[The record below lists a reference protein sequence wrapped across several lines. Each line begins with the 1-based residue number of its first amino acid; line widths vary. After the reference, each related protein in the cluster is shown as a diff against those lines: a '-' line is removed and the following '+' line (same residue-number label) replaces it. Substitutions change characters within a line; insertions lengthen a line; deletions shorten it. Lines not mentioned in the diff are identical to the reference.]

1 MGVRPDSGQVGRPFG
16 VLQGYV
22 PGSRIAVTSAATSR
36 ASLRS
41 PGGALPL
48 PVGWRE
54 IVVAGLILTY
64 LWRFQDLS
72 GIFAPFR
79 LAALLTLASW
89 AYLAFQPNWPTFR
102 AALSRP
108 YAILFLA
115 WTAWIGIGVPF
126 ALLPRYAWGFFSYTH
141 FGNAMMFIFLLAS
154 IGMVRQ
160 YRVAAAAHCL
170 GAAVIAAFY
179 VKQGFPTLWTP
190 LTGVDRNDL
199 SLMLNTALPFM
210 VYFAFTLDNA
220 WYRRLAAAGAFLF
233 ATCIIFSQS
242 RGGFLTL
249 ALLALFIGVRFPK
262 MKVWHRVVP
271 IVALVLGVA
280 FAPPEVQDRLRTILE
295 TEEDY
300 NVNDDLGRVQ
310 IWQRGLGYLMDSPI
324 TGVGVNNFVVAEGT
338 LAVQSRMVRDWKAS
352 VAHNVFVEVGVETG
366 FVGGF
371 LYLAMIAT
379 ALIRLF
385 RLRSRLLR
393 AGLDE
398 SWGMLADANFAAIA
412 AFCTGGMFLSFG
424 YSPFLFFLLA
434 MAAGLERSA
443 ERALRTATPTPRR
456 RKGRRV
462 RRSGSGVI
470 LPAGVRRVDGHRSE
484 VEGHGPVGPLIQI
497 P

>member
-1 MGVRPDSGQVGRPFG
+1 M
-16 VLQGYV
+16 
-22 PGSRIAVTSAATSR
+22 
-36 ASLRS
+36 
-41 PGGALPL
+41 PL
-48 PVGWRE
+48 PVGPRE
-54 IVVAGLILTY
+54 IVVAGLVLTY

-79 LAALLTLASW
+79 LAAILTLASW
-89 AYLAFQPNWPTFR
+89 AYLAFEPNWPTFR

-108 YAILFLA
+108 YAILFIV
-115 WTAWIGIGVPF
+115 WTCWIGVGVPF

-154 IGMVRQ
+154 IGRVRQ
-160 YRVAAAAHCL
+160 YRMAVAVHCL

-199 SLMLNTALPFM
+199 ALMLNTALPFT
-210 VYFAFTLDNA
+210 VYFALTLDNA
-220 WYRRLAAAGAFLF
+220 WYRRLAAAVAVLF

-249 ALLALFIGVRFPK
+249 ALLALFIGFRFPK
-262 MKVWHRVVP
+262 MKIWHRVVP
-271 IVALVLGVA
+271 VVALVLGVV
-280 FAPPEVQDRLRTILE
+280 FAPPEVQERLLTILE
-295 TEEDY
+295 TEDDY
-300 NVNDDLGRVQ
+300 NVNSDLGRIQ
-310 IWQRGLGYLMDSPI
+310 IWERGFGYLMDSPI
-324 TGVGVNNFVVAEGT
+324 TGVGVNNFAVAEGT
-338 LAVQSRMVRDWKAS
+338 LAVQARMVSDWKAS

-371 LYLAMIAT
+371 LYLAMLAT
-379 ALIRLF
+379 VLVRLI
-385 RLRSRLLR
+385 RLRSRVLR
-393 AGLDE
+393 ARLDE
-398 SWGMLADANFAAIA
+398 SWGMLADANIAAIA

-443 ERALRTATPTPRR
+443 EVALRTPAPTPRR
-456 RKGRRV
+456 GRKGRRV
-462 RRSGSGVI
+462 RRPGPGVI
-470 LPAGVRRVDGHRSE
+470 LPAGVRGVDRDRSE
-484 VEGHGPVGPLIQI
+484 VERHVAVRPLIEI